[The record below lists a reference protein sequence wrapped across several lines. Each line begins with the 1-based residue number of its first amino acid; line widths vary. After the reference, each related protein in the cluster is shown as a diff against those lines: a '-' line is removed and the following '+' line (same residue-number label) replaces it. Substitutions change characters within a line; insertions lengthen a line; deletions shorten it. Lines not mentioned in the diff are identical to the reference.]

1 MKTEIH
7 PSLDSWNRKTAAV
20 GSVALFFLLL
30 LVVLQVASR
39 YFFNSPINGTVEL
52 IEFLMIFVVFLGFGK
67 CESEN
72 GNVKVELLI
81 SHIPE
86 RLRHVIGLFNLL
98 GCSCLIFLIIWQN
111 ILQIYLSYE
120 SNLVSGVLHI
130 PHYPFYIVLVAGYL
144 LLFVVFFVKFCT
156 MFSGV
161 FRNWNQ

>member
-7 PSLDSWNRKTAAV
+7 QFLDSWNTKAAAV
-20 GSVALFFLLL
+20 GSATLFLLLL

-67 CESEN
+67 CELEN

-81 SHIPE
+81 SHIPD
-86 RLRHVIGLFNLL
+86 RFRHAIGLFNLFV
-98 GCSCLIFLIIWQN
+98 CSSLIFLLIWQN
-111 ILQIYLSYE
+111 VLQIKLSYE
-120 SNLVSGVLHI
+120 SNLVSGLLHI

-144 LLFVVFFVKFCT
+144 LLFVVLFMKFCA

-161 FRNWNQ
+161 IRNWNQ